1 VGLGLGLGELVAV
14 VNGIVRRSEL
24 RYCHFVLVSMM
35 MPNRREKRIE
45 VGLSTFNISRQL
57 DYSPQTIDGV
67 HRYQTFA

>member
-24 RYCHFVLVSMM
+24 RHCYFVLVMM

-45 VGLSTFNISRQL
+45 VGLSTINISHQL